1 MPSTSLGMPPM
12 PPPTS
17 APTWKSAWDQALYG
31 PDGFFRRESPAAHFR
46 TSVHASSLL
55 AEALVRLA
63 RDADLD
69 TVVDIGAGRG
79 ELLTQVRALD
89 PSLTLLGVE
98 VAPRPEGLAPGID
111 WTSALPAEV
120 DGLVVANEWLD
131 NVPCH
136 LVEVD
141 PAGTPRVLHVDPA
154 TGVES
159 HGATLTDGS
168 VPQSLGVWCERW
180 WPQVTAGQPGLRAEV
195 GTTRDAAWADVV
207 GRVTRGI
214 AIAIDYGH
222 TRDDRPPFG
231 ALRSYRDGAEVDV
244 LPDGSRDVTA
254 AVAVDAVAARC
265 SGTVVRQRDALRALG
280 VSGRR
285 PELDQAHSDPA
296 GYVEALARAGE
307 AGELTAPGG
316 LGDFSWVVSSRSC
329 KEPHILTG

>member
-154 TGVES
+154 TGAES
-159 HGATLTDGS
+159 HGATLTDSS
-168 VPQSLGVWCERW
+168 VPQSLGAWCERW

-195 GTTRDAAWADVV
+195 GTTRDA
-207 GRVTRGI
+207 
-214 AIAIDYGH
+214 
-222 TRDDRPPFG
+222 FG